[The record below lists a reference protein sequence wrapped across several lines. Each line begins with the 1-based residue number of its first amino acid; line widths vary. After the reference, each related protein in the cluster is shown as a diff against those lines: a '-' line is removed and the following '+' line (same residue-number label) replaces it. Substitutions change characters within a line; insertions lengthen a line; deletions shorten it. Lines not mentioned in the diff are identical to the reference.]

1 MSSRPLKNNASAPS
15 ICQAVFVILS
25 RLKKKGKYSLVFFL
39 WICYDS
45 YEKKDKTFKTKVR
58 EPMQMD
64 LTRGGITRPMLLFAG
79 PMIAGNLL
87 QQCYNIADTLIVGRA
102 LGASALASVGFSFT
116 LMTFLTSVLLG
127 LCMGSGAL
135 WSMLYGAEREEEL
148 KRCLFA
154 SFVFI
159 GSVAVLLNVGVLA
172 LLEPV
177 MTLLRIP
184 AGAWDET
191 RAYLRVV
198 LLGVCFTFLYNYFAC
213 LLRSVGNSVAPLA
226 FLAVST
232 VLNIGLDLWFV
243 LGLGWGVAG
252 AAGATVLAQGVS
264 AAGIAL
270 YGWRR
275 VPLLRLERRHCKV
288 SRGELGRIMNYSLL
302 TCVQQSVMNFGI
314 LMVQGLVNSFG
325 VNVMAAF
332 AAAVKIDAFAY
343 LPVQDFGNAFSTFV
357 AQNTGAQKTERIR
370 RGIRSAVGVSIGFCL
385 VSSDSDFTRLAARL
399 RESRMFVIGMGES
412 KTPTA
417 FKAACDTFKYLD
429 VLMGLKK
436 DAAQQAGAEKA
447 EKAEKPK
454 AAKKQPAR
462 AAKKQVEKAKPAA
475 KDAKEA
481 KEPKEPKPDARP
493 AEPHHDEEL
502 AAAFVPLDEIVEKVR
517 EIIDFDSDEDG
528 YMPLSQIGIM
538 LGRLYA
544 DFDSRNYGFSKLH
557 KLIEHTGAFETKY
570 EQLENGSKNLVVR
583 NK

>member
-1 MSSRPLKNNASAPS
+1 
-15 ICQAVFVILS
+15 
-25 RLKKKGKYSLVFFL
+25 
-39 WICYDS
+39 
-45 YEKKDKTFKTKVR
+45 
-58 EPMQMD
+58 MD

-159 GSVAVLLNVGVLA
+159 GAVAVLLNVGVLA

-343 LPVQDFGNAFSTFV
+343 LPKMVPI
-357 AQNTGAQKTERIR
+357 ER
-370 RGIRSAVGVSIGFCL
+370 
-385 VSSDSDFTRLAARL
+385 T
-399 RESRMFVIGMGES
+399 
-412 KTPTA
+412 
-417 FKAACDTFKYLD
+417 
-429 VLMGLKK
+429 VL
-436 DAAQQAGAEKA
+436 
-447 EKAEKPK
+447 
-454 AAKKQPAR
+454 
-462 AAKKQVEKAKPAA
+462 
-475 KDAKEA
+475 
-481 KEPKEPKPDARP
+481 
-493 AEPHHDEEL
+493 
-502 AAAFVPLDEIVEKVR
+502 
-517 EIIDFDSDEDG
+517 
-528 YMPLSQIGIM
+528 
-538 LGRLYA
+538 
-544 DFDSRNYGFSKLH
+544 
-557 KLIEHTGAFETKY
+557 
-570 EQLENGSKNLVVR
+570 
-583 NK
+583 